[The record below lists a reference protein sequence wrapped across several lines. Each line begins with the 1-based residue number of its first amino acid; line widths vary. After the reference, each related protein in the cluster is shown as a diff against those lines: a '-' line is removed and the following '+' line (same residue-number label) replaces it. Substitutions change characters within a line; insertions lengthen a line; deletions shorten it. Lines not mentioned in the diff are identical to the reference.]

1 MSVAKIEFP
10 ETMENNRPKIG
21 GLLDPR
27 LGSIDSHLRC
37 QTCNGSMGDCP
48 GHFGHIEL
56 TKPVFN
62 VGFLIKVLKVLKCVC
77 FHCSKLLADTV

>member
-27 LGSIDSHLRC
+27 LGSVDPQLRC
-37 QTCNGSMGDCP
+37 QTCNGSMGDCQ

-56 TKPVFN
+56 AKPMFN
-62 VGFLIKVLKVLKCVC
+62 VGFLPEILKVLKCVC
-77 FHCSKLLADTV
+77 VHCSKLLADTV